1 MNDIE
6 FELMVMDMIT
16 EHKIKDAD
24 KLRDFS
30 DELHQSLEMAVEDYA
45 LDEGIEN
52 YIPVY

>member
-6 FELMVMDMIT
+6 FELMVMDMIADH
-16 EHKIKDAD
+16 EIKDGD

-30 DELHQSLEMAVEDYA
+30 DELHNSLETAVCEYA
-45 LDEGIEN
+45 LGEGIE